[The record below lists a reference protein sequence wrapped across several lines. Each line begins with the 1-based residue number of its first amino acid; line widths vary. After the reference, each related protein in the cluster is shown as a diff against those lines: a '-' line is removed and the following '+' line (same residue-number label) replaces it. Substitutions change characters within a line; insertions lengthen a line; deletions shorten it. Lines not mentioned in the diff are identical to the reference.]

1 MSNLPPEAEGSGA
14 IMGDG
19 PNLCC
24 EAPMNLVQAVDAI
37 LSSDLSQGITAHRLM
52 PARDAIHAPF
62 PSGTDPRLVAVLR
75 DRGVEALYS
84 HQAEAMAYVQAG
96 RNVVVVT
103 PTASGKTL
111 CYNAPVLDA
120 ILKEPET
127 RALYLFPTKALAQ
140 DQLAELHGLVE
151 ALDVDIKTYTYDGDT
166 PATARRIVRSAG
178 HIVVTNPDMLHAG
191 ILPHHSKWVKL
202 FENLRFVVV
211 DELHTYRGVFGS
223 HLGNLLR
230 RLSRVCRHYG
240 SNPRFIC
247 SSATIAN
254 PKELAERLLEE
265 PVELVDRNGAPSG
278 ARHVIF
284 YNPPVLNRQL
294 GIRRSAILEA
304 RRIAE
309 RFLVPNDIQTIL
321 FGRSRLTVEVLLTYM
336 KEAAARSRKPE
347 SSVRGYR
354 GGYLPHE
361 RRAIER
367 GIREGTV
374 RTVVSTNALELGIDI
389 GGLEASVLVGY
400 PGTIA
405 STWQQMGRAG
415 RRRGYAL
422 SLFIATSDPLDQYI
436 VNHPEYFFEQS
447 PESGLVNP
455 DNLLV
460 MMDHLKCAAFELP
473 FRDGEPFGTVP
484 VGEMLEFL
492 AEERVLHHARDRWH
506 WMSEAFPAESVGLRA
521 AARENFVVV
530 DVTEPQPRVIG
541 EVDRFSA
548 PMLIHEEAIYLH
560 GSEQYQVERLD
571 YENKKAYVRRV
582 DVDYYTDASLAVN
595 LAVLDEFEG
604 TAEGAATRAHGEI
617 NVTVL
622 PTMFKKI
629 KFDTHENV
637 GSGPIHLPEESMHT
651 TAYWISL
658 SPEATAGLGK
668 EELQAGLLGLANA
681 LGIVATVVLMCDRR
695 DLRTAAEVCSPYTG
709 WPTVF
714 LYEAYPGGV
723 GFSQK
728 LYRMHRDLLEEAR
741 RLVTGCDCERGCPSC
756 VGPLL
761 EVGEGAK
768 VATRRMLE
776 AALGSE
782 GRLAR

>member
-1 MSNLPPEAEGSGA
+1 
-14 IMGDG
+14 
-19 PNLCC
+19 
-24 EAPMNLVQAVDAI
+24 MNLVQAVDAF
-37 LSSDLSQGITAHRLM
+37 LASEFSHGITAHRRL
-52 PARDAIHAPF
+52 PAREAVYSPF
-62 PSGTDPRLVAVLR
+62 PAGTDSRLISVLR
-75 DRGVEALYS
+75 NRGIEALYS
-84 HQAEAMAYVQAG
+84 HQAEAIAHVQAG
-96 RNVVVVT
+96 HHLIVVT

-120 ILKEPET
+120 ILKAPET
-127 RALYLFPTKALAQ
+127 RALYLFPTKALSQ
-140 DQLAELHGLVE
+140 DQLSELHVLVE

-178 HIVVTNPDMLHAG
+178 HIVITNPDMLHAG

-202 FENLRFVVV
+202 FENLRYVVV

-230 RLSRVCRHYG
+230 RLKRICRHYG
-240 SNPRFIC
+240 SNPQFIC
-247 SSATIAN
+247 CSATIAN

-265 PVELVDRNGAPSG
+265 PVALVDRSGAPVG
-278 ARHVIF
+278 ARDVIF
-284 YNPPVLNRQL
+284 YNPPVINRQL
-294 GIRRSAILEA
+294 GIRRSSLLEA

-309 RFLVPNDIQTIL
+309 RFLVPNGIQTIL
-321 FGRSRLTVEVLLTYM
+321 FGRSRLSVEVLLTYM
-336 KEAAARSRKPE
+336 KEAAARCRKPE
-347 SSVRGYR
+347 WSVRGYR

-361 RRAIER
+361 RRAIEQ
-367 GIREGTV
+367 GIRDGSI

-415 RRRGYAL
+415 RRRGQAF
-422 SLFIATSDPLDQYI
+422 SLFVASSDPLDQFI
-436 VNHPEYFFEQS
+436 VTHPDYFFGQS

-473 FRDGEPFGTVP
+473 FQDEEPFGTMP
-484 VGEMLEFL
+484 VGEMLEYL
-492 AEERVLHHARDRWH
+492 AEERVLHHAKDRWH
-506 WMSEAFPAESVGLRA
+506 WMSDAFPAETVGLRM
-521 AARENFVVV
+521 AARENFVIV
-530 DVTEPQPRVIG
+530 DITEPKPRVIG

-560 GSEQYQVERLD
+560 GSDQYQVERLD
-571 YENKKAYVRRV
+571 YENKKAYVRGV
-582 DVDYYTDASLAVN
+582 EVDYFTDASLAVN
-595 LAVLDEFEG
+595 LSVLEEMEQSTEG
-604 TAEGAATRAHGEI
+604 NATRSHGEV
-617 NVTVL
+617 NVTAL
-622 PTMFKKI
+622 ATMFKKI

-651 TAYWISL
+651 TAYWL
-658 SPEATAGLGK
+658 TLLPKAVAGLGRD
-668 EELQAGLLGLANA
+668 ELQAGLMGLANA
-681 LGIVATVVLMCDRR
+681 LGVVATVALMCDRR
-695 DLRTAAEVCSPYTG
+695 DLLTAVEVCSPHTG
-709 WPTVF
+709 APTVF

-723 GFSQK
+723 GFSPR
-728 LYRMHRDLLEEAR
+728 LYRMHRALLEDAR
-741 RLVTGCDCERGCPSC
+741 SLIANCGCERGCPSC

-768 VATRRMLE
+768 GATMRML
-776 AALGSE
+776 AKVV
-782 GRLAR
+782 

>member
-1 MSNLPPEAEGSGA
+1 
-14 IMGDG
+14 
-19 PNLCC
+19 
-24 EAPMNLVQAVDAI
+24 MNLAQAIDALLASE
-37 LSSDLSQGITAHRLM
+37 LSGGITAHRRL
-52 PARDAIHAPF
+52 PAREAVCSPF

-75 DRGVEALYS
+75 DRGIQSLYS
-84 HQAEAMAYVQAG
+84 HQAEAMAHVQAG
-96 RNVVVVT
+96 RSVVVVT

-120 ILKEPET
+120 ILKAPET
-127 RALYLFPTKALAQ
+127 RALYLFPTKALSQ
-140 DQLAELHGLVE
+140 DQMAELHSLVE
-151 ALDVDIKTYTYDGDT
+151 ALEVDIKTYTYDGDT
-166 PATARRIVRSAG
+166 PVTARRIVRSAG

-202 FENLRFVVV
+202 FENLQYVVV

-230 RLSRVCRHYG
+230 RLKRVCRHYG
-240 SNPRFIC
+240 SNPQFIC
-247 SSATIAN
+247 CSATIAN

-265 PVELVDRNGAPSG
+265 PVELVDRSGAPSG
-278 ARHVIF
+278 SRDVVF

-294 GIRRSAILEA
+294 GIRRSALLEA
-304 RRIAE
+304 RRVAE

-321 FGRSRLTVEVLLTYM
+321 FGRSRLSVEVLLTYM
-336 KEAAARSRKPE
+336 KEAAARCKKSER
-347 SSVRGYR
+347 SVQGYR
-354 GGYLPHE
+354 GGYLPNE

-367 GIREGTV
+367 GIRDGTI

-389 GGLEASVLVGY
+389 GGLEASLLVGY

-405 STWQQMGRAG
+405 SSWQQMGRAG
-415 RRRGYAL
+415 RRRGQAL

-436 VNHPEYFFEQS
+436 VSHPDYFFGQS

-473 FRDGEPFGTVP
+473 FRDGEPFGAVP
-484 VGEMLEFL
+484 VAEMLEYL
-492 AEERVLHHARDRWH
+492 GEERVLHHARDRWH

-521 AARENFVVV
+521 AARENFVII

-541 EVDRFSA
+541 EVDRFAA

-560 GSEQYQVERLD
+560 GSEQYQVEKLD
-571 YENKKAYVRRV
+571 YENKKAFVRHV

-595 LAVLDEFEG
+595 LAVLEEFDQS
-604 TAEGAATRAHGEI
+604 AEGAATRSHGEV
-617 NVTVL
+617 NVVVL
-622 PTMFKKI
+622 TTMFKKI

-637 GSGPIHLPEESMHT
+637 GSGPIHLPEETMHT
-651 TAYWISL
+651 TSYWLSL

-681 LGIVATVVLMCDRR
+681 LGLVATVALMCDRR
-695 DLRTAAEVCSPYTG
+695 DLRTATEVCSPHTG
-709 WPTVF
+709 LPTVF

-723 GFSQK
+723 GFSLK
-728 LYRMHRDLLEEAR
+728 LYRMHRTLLEEAR
-741 RLVTGCDCERGCPSC
+741 RLVATCDCDRGCPSC

-776 AALGSE
+776 RCL
-782 GRLAR
+782 

>member
-1 MSNLPPEAEGSGA
+1 MNLPQ
-14 IMGDG
+14 
-19 PNLCC
+19 
-24 EAPMNLVQAVDAI
+24 VVDSLLA
-37 LSSDLSQGITAHRLM
+37 SEFSAGVTAHRRI
-52 PARDAIHAPF
+52 PAREAVYAPF
-62 PSGTDPRLVAVLR
+62 PQGTDPRLVSVLR
-75 DRGVEALYS
+75 GRGVQALYS
-84 HQAEAMAYVQAG
+84 HQAEAVAHVQAG
-96 RNVVVVT
+96 RHVVVVT

-120 ILKEPET
+120 ILKNPEA
-127 RALYLFPTKALAQ
+127 RALYLFPTKALSQ

-166 PATARRIVRSAG
+166 PAAARRAVRSAG

-230 RLSRVCRHYG
+230 RLKRICQHYG
-240 SNPRFIC
+240 SNPQFIC

-265 PVELVDRNGAPSG
+265 PVALVDRSGAPSG
-278 ARHVIF
+278 ARDVVF

-294 GIRRSAILEA
+294 GIRRSALLEA

-309 RFLVPNDIQTIL
+309 QFLIPNDVQTIL
-321 FGRSRLTVEVLLTYM
+321 FGRSRVTVEVLLTYM
-336 KEAAARSRKPE
+336 KEAAARRHKPE
-347 SSVRGYR
+347 WSVQGYR
-354 GGYLPHE
+354 GGYLPNE

-367 GIREGTV
+367 GIRDGSV

-405 STWQQMGRAG
+405 SSWQQMGRAG
-415 RRRGYAL
+415 RRRGQAL
-422 SLFIATSDPLDQYI
+422 SLFLATSDPLDQFI
-436 VNHPEYFFEQS
+436 VSHPDYFFGQS

-460 MMDHLKCAAFELP
+460 MMDHIKCAAFELP

-484 VGEMLEFL
+484 VDDMLAYL
-492 AEERVLHHARDRWH
+492 ADERVLHHSRDKWH
-506 WMSEAFPAESVGLRA
+506 WMSESFPAESVGLRM
-521 AARENFVVV
+521 AARENFVII
-530 DVTEPQPRVIG
+530 DVTQPQVRVIG

-560 GSEQYQVERLD
+560 GSDQYQVEKLD

-595 LAVLDEFEG
+595 LSVLDEFEQSAG
-604 TAEGAATRAHGEI
+604 GGATRAHGEV
-617 NVTVL
+617 NVVAL

-637 GSGPIHLPEESMHT
+637 GSGPIHLPEDSMHT
-651 TAYWISL
+651 TSYWLSL
-658 SPEATAGLGK
+658 SPEVANGLNRDQ
-668 EELQAGLLGLANA
+668 LQAGLMGLANA
-681 LGIVATVVLMCDRR
+681 LGIVSTVVLMCDRR
-695 DLRTAAEVCSPYTG
+695 DIRTAVEVCSPHTG
-709 WPTVF
+709 APTVF

-723 GFSQK
+723 GFSEK
-728 LYRMHRDLLEEAR
+728 LYRMHDTLLDEAR
-741 RLVTGCDCERGCPSC
+741 RLVEGCGCERGCPSC

-761 EVGEGAK
+761 EVGEDAK
-768 VATRRMLE
+768 TATRRMLR
-776 AALGSE
+776 GI
-782 GRLAR
+782 G

>member
-1 MSNLPPEAEGSGA
+1 
-14 IMGDG
+14 
-19 PNLCC
+19 
-24 EAPMNLVQAVDAI
+24 MNLTQVVDSFLA
-37 LSSDLSQGITAHRLM
+37 SEFAGCVTAHRRL
-52 PARDAIHAPF
+52 PAREAVYAPF
-62 PSGTDPRLVAVLR
+62 PQGTDPRLISVLR
-75 DRGVEALYS
+75 DRGIQSLYS
-84 HQAEAMAYVQAG
+84 HQAEALAHVQSG
-96 RNVVVVT
+96 RNLVVVT

-111 CYNAPVLDA
+111 CYNVPVLDA
-120 ILKEPET
+120 ILKQPET
-127 RALYLFPTKALAQ
+127 RALYLFPTKALSQ

-166 PATARRIVRSAG
+166 PGTARRIIRSAG

-202 FENLRFVVV
+202 FENLRYVVI

-230 RLSRVCRHYG
+230 RLQRVCRHYG
-240 SNPRFIC
+240 SDPQFIC
-247 SSATIAN
+247 CSATIAN

-265 PVELVDRNGAPSG
+265 PVELVDRSGAPAG
-278 ARHVIF
+278 ARDVIF
-284 YNPPVLNRQL
+284 YNPPVINRQL
-294 GIRRSAILEA
+294 GIRRSALLEA

-321 FGRSRLTVEVLLTYM
+321 FSRSRLSVEVLLTYM
-336 KEAAARSRKPE
+336 REAALRCKKPE
-347 SSVRGYR
+347 WTVRGYR
-354 GGYLPHE
+354 GGYLPNE

-367 GIREGTV
+367 GIREGNI

-405 STWQQMGRAG
+405 SSWQQMGRAG
-415 RRRGYAL
+415 RRRGESLA
-422 SLFIATSDPLDQYI
+422 LFIASSDPLDQYI
-436 VNHPEYFFEQS
+436 VGHPDYFFDQS

-473 FRDGEPFGTVP
+473 FWDGEPFGTLP
-484 VGEMLEFL
+484 VGEMLEYL
-492 AEERVLHHARDRWH
+492 GEERVLHHARDRWY

-521 AARENFVVV
+521 AARENFVIV
-530 DVTEPQPRVIG
+530 DTTDPQVRVIG

-571 YENKKAYVRRV
+571 YENKKAYVRHV
-582 DVDYYTDASLAVN
+582 DVDYYTDANLAVN
-595 LAVLDEFEG
+595 LAVLEEFDQSVEG
-604 TAEGAATRAHGEI
+604 VATRSHGEV
-617 NVTVL
+617 NVTAL
-622 PTMFKKI
+622 ATIFKKI
-629 KFDTHENV
+629 KFDTHENI

-651 TAYWISL
+651 TAYWL
-658 SPEATAGLGK
+658 TLLPEATREMGK
-668 EELQAGLLGLANA
+668 DALQAGLLGLANA
-681 LGIVATVVLMCDRR
+681 LGIVATVMLMCDRR
-695 DLRTAAEVCSPYTG
+695 DLRTAVEVSSPHTG
-709 WPTVF
+709 APTIY

-723 GFSQK
+723 GFSEK
-728 LYRMHRDLLEEAR
+728 LYRMHGTLLEEVQ
-741 RLVTGCDCERGCPSC
+741 RLIAACDCERGCPSC

-768 VATRRMLE
+768 GATRRILD
-776 AALGSE
+776 ALS
-782 GRLAR
+782 

>member
-1 MSNLPPEAEGSGA
+1 
-14 IMGDG
+14 
-19 PNLCC
+19 
-24 EAPMNLVQAVDAI
+24 MNLAQVVDSFLA
-37 LSSDLSQGITAHRLM
+37 SEFSAGVTAHHRL
-52 PARDAIHAPF
+52 PAREAVYAPF
-62 PSGTDPRLVAVLR
+62 PEGTDPRLVSVLR
-75 DRGVEALYS
+75 DRGVQALYS
-84 HQAEAMAYVQAG
+84 HQAEAMAHVQAG
-96 RNVVVVT
+96 RHMVVVT

-120 ILKEPET
+120 ILKNPEA
-127 RALYLFPTKALAQ
+127 RALYLFPTKALSQ

-151 ALDVDIKTYTYDGDT
+151 ALEVDIKTFTYDGDT
-166 PATARRIVRSAG
+166 PATARRAVRSAG

-202 FENLRFVVV
+202 FENLQFVVV

-230 RLSRVCRHYG
+230 RLKRICHHYG

-247 SSATIAN
+247 CSATIAN

-265 PVELVDRNGAPSG
+265 PVELVDRSGAPAGS
-278 ARHVIF
+278 RDVVF

-294 GIRRSAILEA
+294 GIRRSSLLEA

-309 RFLVPNDIQTIL
+309 QFLIPNDLQTIL

-336 KEAAARSRKPE
+336 KEAAARRHKPE
-347 SSVRGYR
+347 SSVAGYR
-354 GGYLPHE
+354 GGYLPNE

-367 GIREGTV
+367 GIRDGSI

-405 STWQQMGRAG
+405 SSWQQMGRAG
-415 RRRGYAL
+415 RRRGQAL
-422 SLFIATSDPLDQYI
+422 SLFVATSDPLDQFI
-436 VNHPEYFFEQS
+436 VSHPDYFFEQS

-460 MMDHLKCAAFELP
+460 MMDHIKCAAFELP
-473 FRDGEPFGTVP
+473 FRDGEPFGSVA
-484 VGEMLEFL
+484 VGEMLSYL
-492 AEERVLHHARDRWH
+492 ADERVLHHSGDRWH
-506 WMSEAFPAESVGLRA
+506 WMSESFPAESVGLRM
-521 AARENFVVV
+521 AARENFVII
-530 DVTEPQPRVIG
+530 DVTQPQVRVIG

-560 GSEQYQVERLD
+560 GSDQYQVEKLD
-571 YENKKAYVRRV
+571 YENKKAYVRKV
-582 DVDYYTDASLAVN
+582 NVDYYTDASLAVN
-595 LAVLDEFEG
+595 LTVLDEFEQSG
-604 TAEGAATRAHGEI
+604 EHGAKRSHGEV
-617 NVTVL
+617 NVVSL

-637 GSGPIHLPEESMHT
+637 GSGPIHLPEDSMHT
-651 TAYWISL
+651 TAYWLSL
-658 SPEATAGLGK
+658 SPEVAKGLNRDQ
-668 EELQAGLLGLANA
+668 LQAGLMGLANA
-681 LGIVATVVLMCDRR
+681 LGIVSTVVLMCDRR
-695 DLRTAAEVCSPYTG
+695 DIRTAIEVCSPFTDA
-709 WPTVF
+709 PTVF
-714 LYEAYPGGV
+714 LYESYPGGV

-728 LYRMHRDLLEEAR
+728 LYRMHDTILEEAR
-741 RLVTGCDCERGCPSC
+741 RLIADCDCDRGCPSC

-761 EVGEGAK
+761 EVGEDAK
-768 VATRRMLE
+768 SATKRILAGVAPL
-776 AALGSE
+776 S
-782 GRLAR
+782 